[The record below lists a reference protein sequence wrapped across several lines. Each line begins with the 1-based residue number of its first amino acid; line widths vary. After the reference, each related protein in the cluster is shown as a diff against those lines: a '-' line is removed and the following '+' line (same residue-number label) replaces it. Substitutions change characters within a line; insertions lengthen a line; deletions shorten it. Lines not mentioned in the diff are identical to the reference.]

1 MKICRGL
8 SIFILRFGQVPCMQT
23 VLLTVCGGRWLCD
36 DVKGKLHTSLIP
48 PTDLL
53 RVRLCCDGW
62 GLSVEFYRKV
72 HTEPRVSLAQVPFG
86 RVN

>member
-1 MKICRGL
+1 MKLCRGL
-8 SIFILRFGQVPCMQT
+8 SIFMLRFGQVPCMQT

-53 RVRLCCDGW
+53 SESARAAMAG
-62 GLSVEFYRKV
+62 G
-72 HTEPRVSLAQVPFG
+72 
-86 RVN
+86 